1 MKTNETKN
9 GETRNMKGTS
19 FILKAITTLVF
30 ILALLYLAGLVWTA
44 VRGASTPDGV
54 AFFYPWLPR

>member
-1 MKTNETKN
+1 
-9 GETRNMKGTS
+9 MKGTA
-19 FILKAITTLVF
+19 FILKAITSLAF

-44 VRGASTPDGV
+44 VRGQSTPDGV